1 MFAWRET
8 GVNPDMAITK
18 ALEDLGKDITENR
31 LGMRRKLSSQHWK
44 SLSEEQRENY
54 RKKAENGEIP
64 FEQKP
69 LWYVALHFVQLR

>member
-18 ALEDLGKDITENR
+18 ALEDMGKDVTENR

-44 SLSEEQRENY
+44 SLSEEKRTEYQER
-54 RKKAENGEIP
+54 AENGEIP
-64 FEQKP
+64 SEQQP